1 MGTKEYKSYIEE
13 RAELQQELTKI
24 QSKEMEGREKEAELK
39 KQGQAIEE
47 TLAVLKDVRTRLIE
61 TFDTVSEL
69 LEGGS
74 APQLRELRGRSSRR
88 PKKIWSPPKPSST
101 RRWRTEEGG
110 VMYCTVLKS
119 RAFSQ

>member
-1 MGTKEYKSYIEE
+1 
-13 RAELQQELTKI
+13 
-24 QSKEMEGREKEAELK
+24 MEGREKECELK

-74 APQLRELRGRSSRR
+74 APRLRELQGEIFQKAQENLESAQ
-88 PKKIWSPPKPSST
+88 
-101 RRWRTEEGG
+101 
-110 VMYCTVLKS
+110 TVLYS
-119 RAFSQ
+119 